1 MPAPD
6 PAIEYLT
13 DLLED
18 TREELGR
25 ADAKAAL
32 LLAGAGV
39 AVGALLAGLL
49 NGRWVPFALDN
60 RIEWL
65 WWLGVASTAAGIYSI
80 AAAVYPRIQRSP
92 GSDPGTLAY
101 YGDVAAYKDIDSFRR
116 AIEQPLDPRKRL
128 MSQTY
133 VVCKIAQRKYMLI
146 QHGMRFLAFAIL
158 ACTAAILINIPLSR

>member
-32 LLAGAGV
+32 LLAAAGV

-65 WWLGVASTAAGIYSI
+65 WWLGVAATAAGIYSV
-80 AAAVYPRIQRSP
+80 AAAVYPRIQRSTDSNP
-92 GSDPGTLAY
+92 ETLAY
-101 YGDVAAYKDIDSFRR
+101 YGDVAAYEDIGSFRK
-116 AIEQPLDPRKRL
+116 ALEQEPPDARKRL
-128 MSQTY
+128 MDQTY
-133 VVCKIAQRKYMLI
+133 VVSKIAQKKYVLI
-146 QHGMRFLAFAIL
+146 RRGMRCFAFAIL
-158 ACTAAILINIPLSR
+158 ACTAAILINIPLS